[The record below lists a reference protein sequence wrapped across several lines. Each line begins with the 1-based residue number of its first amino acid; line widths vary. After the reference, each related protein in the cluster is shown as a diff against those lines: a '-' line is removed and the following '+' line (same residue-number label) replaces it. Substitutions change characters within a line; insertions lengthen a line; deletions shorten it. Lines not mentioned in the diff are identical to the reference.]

1 MNLVELVNSKEKIK
15 ITKEEHQR
23 LMAVAVY
30 ELQYAFFNNFRLDK
44 DLENKFFR
52 VSQGWLPDNVEVEE

>member
-15 ITKEEHQR
+15 ITEEEHQK

-44 DLENKFFR
+44 DLEDKFFR
-52 VSQGWLPDNVEVEE
+52 VSQGWLPDNVEVE

>member
-15 ITKEEHQR
+15 ITEEEHQR

-30 ELQYAFFNNFRLDK
+30 ELQYAFFNNFRLDR
-44 DLENKFFR
+44 DLENKFLR
-52 VSQGWLPDNVEVEE
+52 VSQGWLPDNVEVE